1 MQAHLTHG
9 SLMNAAFVKRPCID
23 LKKFAEK
30 ALAHRDAAYHREAA
44 SAAKD
49 FINAME
55 SGKDIY
61 AFMDAGNAKRTAENK
76 KILTSIVKTVL
87 FCASNNIPLRGHSA
101 DKGTFINLLQFRMD
115 AGDEALKKHFAQ
127 MAGNTNYTSSTTQNE
142 ILRIASSMVVE
153 EFNET
158 FISVAADESCDISG
172 KEQLSI
178 VLRYTKGDKVHES
191 FTGFVEMSS
200 ISAEFISAAILAH
213 LSNIGVDL
221 RKVVGQG
228 YDGAST
234 MAVHVSGVQKRI
246 REKYPRAIFVHW
258 AAHCL
263 NLVIND
269 QSRVPVVRSTC
280 DIIRET
286 IRFFRESPKRRLTL
300 GVNIPLFS
308 PTRWSEIYKSI
319 RIFKA
324 NFKPILDAFASLMGD
339 ASSETRAKAL
349 SLKAALEKPSVTYT
363 YV

>member
-1 MQAHLTHG
+1 MQAHLTHD

-23 LKKFAEK
+23 FKKFVEK

-44 SAAKD
+44 LAAKD

-55 SGKDIY
+55 SGKDILY
-61 AFMDAGNAKRTAENK
+61 AFMDAGNAKRTAENI
-76 KILTSIVKTVL
+76 KILTYIVKTVL

-101 DKGTFINLLQFRMD
+101 DKGSFIKLLQFRMD

-127 MAGNTNYTSSTTQNE
+127 MAGNAKYTSPTIQNE
-142 ILRIASSMVVE
+142 ILRIASFMVVE
-153 EFNET
+153 ELVAEANET
-158 FISVAADESCDISG
+158 FISVVADESRDISG

-191 FTGFVEMSS
+191 FTGFVKMSS
-200 ISAEFISAAILAH
+200 ISAESISAAILAH

-221 RKVVGQG
+221 RKLVGQG
-228 YDGAST
+228 YDGALT
-234 MAVHVSGVQKRI
+234 MTGHVSGVQKRI
-246 REKYPRAIFVHW
+246 REKYPRAIFVHC

-269 QSRVPVVRSTC
+269 QSRVPIVRSTC

-286 IRFFRESPKRRLTL
+286 IRSFRKSPKRRLTL

-308 PTRWSEIYKSI
+308 PTRWSENI
-319 RIFKA
+319 R
-324 NFKPILDAFASLMGD
+324 ASG
-339 ASSETRAKAL
+339 
-349 SLKAALEKPSVTYT
+349 
-363 YV
+363 